1 VTQVPSAN
9 QAAAANLERIGAQL
23 GDGLKALGEAL
34 TRSLRAAQAPA
45 LSGKV
50 DSLSHELEMIPSTL
64 ASLKDLARQQ
74 RDHLKNAQELLATRA
89 KQGTV
94 EVELTQ
100 EMLSNERAF
109 MERFQQVLDEAQSQK
124 PKK

>member
-1 VTQVPSAN
+1 
-9 QAAAANLERIGAQL
+9 L

>member
-1 VTQVPSAN
+1 
-9 QAAAANLERIGAQL
+9 
-23 GDGLKALGEAL
+23 
-34 TRSLRAAQAPA
+34 
-45 LSGKV
+45 
-50 DSLSHELEMIPSTL
+50 L

>member
-23 GDGLKALGEAL
+23 GDGLKALGEDL

-109 MERFQQVLDEAQSQK
+109 MERFPQVPDEAQSQK